1 MREAAARF
9 GALLPRERLEPAV
22 LAWTRGRRRDETWG
36 VGFSGGADSLA
47 LLLALRAHWP
57 ERRRQLLALHFNHG
71 LRGAAARA
79 DADACRRWCRA
90 LGIRFRGG
98 RWRAPA
104 GGASEA
110 AAREARVA
118 FFARHARIV
127 WLGQQADD
135 VAEGML
141 MRLARGSGTA
151 GLAAPRPVQPFRDSR
166 CFLRPLLGC
175 RAAELRRLLTDA
187 GLRWREDASN
197 ATGRYFRNRL
207 RHNVLPAWE
216 QAAGRDAVAG
226 ASLSRQLLDE
236 DDAALSRWVD
246 ELRPLR
252 RDGRLDLAGLAG
264 RPTALWRRALHRWL
278 ARHPAAGEPSRQAF
292 AVLLAAL
299 QRGGPCR
306 QSLGRAGFAVSDG
319 KFLRY
324 AFPEPEGG
332 KKRRRAR

>member
-1 MREAAARF
+1 MREAAARI

-22 LAWTRGRRRDETWG
+22 LAWTRGRRGDETWG

-57 ERRRQLLALHFNHG
+57 GRRRQLLALHFNHG

-110 AAREARVA
+110 EAREARLA

-151 GLAAPRPVQPFRDSR
+151 GLAAPRPVQPFHGGRL
-166 CFLRPLLGC
+166 FLRPLLGI
-175 RAAELRRLLTDA
+175 RAPELRRLLTDA
-187 GLRWREDASN
+187 GLQWREDASN
-197 ATGRYFRNRL
+197 ATDQYSRNRM
-207 RHNVLPAWE
+207 RHHVLPAWE

-226 ASLSRQLLDE
+226 TTLARELLDE
-236 DDAALSRWVD
+236 DDVALTRWLN

-252 RDGRLDLAGLAG
+252 RDGRLDLARLAG

-306 QSLGRAGFAVSDG
+306 QSLGRAGFALSDG
-319 KFLRY
+319 KYLRY
-324 AFPEPEGG
+324 AIPEPERV

>member
-1 MREAAARF
+1 LRDAAARV

-22 LAWTRGRRRDETWG
+22 LAWMRGRRRDETWG

-57 ERRRQLLALHFNHG
+57 DRRRQLLALHFNHG

-79 DADACRRWCRA
+79 DADACRRWCRV
-90 LGIRFRGG
+90 LGIRFRSA

-110 AAREARVA
+110 AAREARLA

-151 GLAAPRPVQPFRDSR
+151 GLAAPRPVQTFRDGR
-166 CFLRPLLGC
+166 CFLRPMLGF
-175 RAAELRRLLTDA
+175 RAAELRRLLRTA
-187 GLRWREDASN
+187 GVAWREDASN

-207 RHNVLPAWE
+207 RHQVLPRWE
-216 QAAGRDAVAG
+216 KASGRDAVAG
-226 ASLSRQLLDE
+226 ATLSRQLLGE
-236 DDAALSRWVD
+236 DDAALNQWLE

-252 RDGRLDLAGLAG
+252 RDGRLELACLAG

-292 AVLLAAL
+292 GALLAAL

-306 QSLGRAGFAVSDG
+306 QSLGRAGFACSDG
-319 KFLRY
+319 RFLRY
-324 AFPEPEGG
+324 AIPEAKGG

>member
-1 MREAAARF
+1 
-9 GALLPRERLEPAV
+9 V

-57 ERRRQLLALHFNHG
+57 DRRRQLLALHFNHG

-90 LGIRFRGG
+90 LGIRFRSG
-98 RWRAPA
+98 RWTPPG

-110 AAREARVA
+110 EAREARLA

-151 GLAAPRPVQPFRDSR
+151 GLAAPRPVQRFRDGR
-166 CFLRPLLGC
+166 CFLRPLLGW
-175 RAAELRRLLTDA
+175 RAAELRRVLRTA
-187 GLRWREDASN
+187 GWTWREDASN

-207 RHNVLPAWE
+207 RLKVLPRWE
-216 QAAGRDAVAG
+216 RAAGRDAVAG
-226 ASLSRQLLDE
+226 ATLSRQLLDE
-236 DDAALSRWVD
+236 DDFALTQWME

-252 RDGRLDLAGLAG
+252 GDGRLDLTRLAG
-264 RPTALWRRALHRWL
+264 KPTALWRRALHRWL
-278 ARHPAAGEPSRQAF
+278 ARHPGAGEPSRQAF
-292 AVLLAAL
+292 AILLAAL
-299 QRGGPCR
+299 QRGGPWR
-306 QSLGRAGFAVSDG
+306 QSLGRTGFAVSDG
-319 KFLRY
+319 RVLSY
-324 AFPEPEGG
+324 AVPQRPVG

>member
-1 MREAAARF
+1 MRDAAARG

-22 LAWTRGRRRDETWG
+22 LAWTRGRRRDEIWG

-47 LLLALRAHWP
+47 LLLTLWAHWP
-57 ERRRQLLALHFNHG
+57 DRRGQLLALHFNHG

-90 LGIRFRGG
+90 LGIRFRSG
-98 RWRAPA
+98 RWRPP
-104 GGASEA
+104 GGDASEA
-110 AAREARVA
+110 AAREARLA

-141 MRLARGSGTA
+141 MRLARGSGAA
-151 GLAAPRPVQPFRDSR
+151 GLAAPRPVQAFRDGR
-166 CFLRPLLGC
+166 CFLRPLLGW
-175 RAAELRRLLTDA
+175 RAAELRRVLRGA
-187 GLRWREDASN
+187 GLTWREDASN

-207 RHNVLPAWE
+207 RQQVLPRWE
-216 QAAGRDAVAG
+216 QAAGRDAVTG

-236 DDAALSRWVD
+236 DDAALTQWVE

-252 RDGRLDLAGLAG
+252 RDGRLDLARLAG
-264 RPTALWRRALHRWL
+264 KPTALWRRALHRWL

-299 QRGGPCR
+299 QRGVPCR

-319 KFLRY
+319 RFLRY
-324 AFPEPEGG
+324 AIPEAKGG

>member
-1 MREAAARF
+1 M
-9 GALLPRERLEPAV
+9 

-47 LLLALRAHWP
+47 LLLVLRAHWP
-57 ERRRQLLALHFNHG
+57 DRRRQLLALHFNHG
-71 LRGAAARA
+71 LRGVAARA

-90 LGIRFRGG
+90 LGIRFRSG
-98 RWRAPA
+98 RWRPPA

-110 AAREARVA
+110 AARAARLA

-151 GLAAPRPVQPFRDSR
+151 GLAAPRPVQRFGDGRR
-166 CFLRPLLGC
+166 FLRPLLGV
-175 RAAELRRLLTDA
+175 RAAELRRLLRAA
-187 GLRWREDASN
+187 GVPWREDASN

-207 RHNVLPAWE
+207 RHQVLPRWE

-226 ASLSRQLLDE
+226 ATLSRQLLDE
-236 DDAALSRWVD
+236 DDAALTQWLD
-246 ELRPLR
+246 ALQPLR
-252 RDGRLDLAGLAG
+252 RDGCLDLARLAG
-264 RPTALWRRALHRWL
+264 QPAALWRRALHRWL

-292 AVLLAAL
+292 AALLAAL
-299 QRGGPCR
+299 QRGEAWR

-319 KFLRY
+319 RVLSYAVPLRQ
-324 AFPEPEGG
+324 GG